1 MATMINIHSEGT
13 TSTSRLLDELERA
26 VQVIMSSNTGRTR
39 NTYAQCPL
47 GAISDVVIVSSFLH
61 LAVKLQLDTY
71 VKQIAVRLYP
81 TDEIAVLSDLFQM
94 ATTEYRSTH
103 STFGRKNPSLR
114 LIEMFLELGI
124 NPNQRL
130 RTNPNRAHL
139 SDDTMTIYG
148 NSLFLILPR
157 DLNCS
162 NSFSAM
168 EPIHSCRSLLNL
180 SCMRASMTLGRFWRR
195 LG

>member
-1 MATMINIHSEGT
+1 MPVGCNIGRSDSLLVFTPSCEASTGYVCEANCGT
-13 TSTSRLLDELERA
+13 
-26 VQVIMSSNTGRTR
+26 
-39 NTYAQCPL
+39 PL
-47 GAISDVVIVSSFLH
+47 P
-61 LAVKLQLDTY
+61 Y
-71 VKQIAVRLYP
+71 R
-81 TDEIAVLSDLFQM
+81 EIAVLSDLFQM
-94 ATTEYRSTH
+94 ATTEHRSTH

-130 RTNPNRAHL
+130 RTNPNRAHI